1 MNYLPTIKEK
11 ELVANI
17 KNQELAANIKNQE
30 HVAIVMKKID
40 QKEDIK
46 RENQK
51 I

>member
-11 ELVANI
+11 ELV
-17 KNQELAANIKNQE
+17 ANIKNQE